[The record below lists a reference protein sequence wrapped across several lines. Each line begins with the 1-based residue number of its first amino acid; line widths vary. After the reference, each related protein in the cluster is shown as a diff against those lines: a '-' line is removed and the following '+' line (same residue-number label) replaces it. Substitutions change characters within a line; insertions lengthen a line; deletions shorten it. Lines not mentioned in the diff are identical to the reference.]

1 MQGPHSIYSNE
12 RRFMDV
18 NWSQRQTI
26 CRPYTMNVEN
36 VEPHSFSSIILDH
49 CLFKIIQARLR
60 LKEIK
65 NYCFSYLI
73 FLLKSLI
80 FFILKVFLKNFI
92 LYFFIVLYCFHGV
105 MMLMSKINFKKLK
118 KYIIFLKKNF
128 KNSCFTKVISRLYF
142 FSYTGSKERS
152 GKWVLTFL

>member
-1 MQGPHSIYSNE
+1 
-12 RRFMDV
+12 
-18 NWSQRQTI
+18 
-26 CRPYTMNVEN
+26 MNVEN

-105 MMLMSKINFKKLK
+105 NV
-118 KYIIFLKKNF
+118 KNKF
-128 KNSCFTKVISRLYF
+128 
-142 FSYTGSKERS
+142 
-152 GKWVLTFL
+152 

>member
-1 MQGPHSIYSNE
+1 
-12 RRFMDV
+12 
-18 NWSQRQTI
+18 
-26 CRPYTMNVEN
+26 MNVEN

-80 FFILKVFLKNFI
+80 FFCILKVFLKKFI
-92 LYFFIVLYCFHGV
+92 LFYFLYSFVL
-105 MMLMSKINFKKLK
+105 
-118 KYIIFLKKNF
+118 
-128 KNSCFTKVISRLYF
+128 
-142 FSYTGSKERS
+142 FS
-152 GKWVLTFL
+152 WC